1 MENATKG
8 GLFGGN
14 VFTKAFQEFDEESFF
29 EGLHNQVKNKSYFEK
44 YRGFKVTITIL
55 SYVFNL
61 GSALTASY
69 AIFWLTQWLTGYA
82 WAGYTLAAICL
93 YFLESIK
100 RKSSTELWQLWFFR
114 KQIGVGWLLLSLA
127 CFGASVASSGFGIK
141 QGTEEQAPDPEL
153 IKNDSLLTHYNAEIA
168 KLEAKNEDL
177 RNNRNREGITFY
189 KLADGITANELVI
202 ADYRK
207 RALDLETKLDGK
219 NEKLTKAYMAEVQL
233 TAWTLVWI
241 TVAMEV
247 LFECCIAYIWYFAF
261 RSYVEKSKVEGEAKE
276 EQPSEAPAETPP
288 PSPTPDVDVNALV
301 QQIQTLQG
309 ELEALRA
316 SQTQNMT
323 LDTPEPILNGTGL
336 KNGDRNPIGFFT
348 AQQRAMMEED
358 VALSLDTGG
367 QAWTDVDTAV
377 YPSLE
382 DKYTIEH
389 TYTKGGQQKTVHYTL
404 RMVNSRIGQYERGV
418 TEAEQKEMAA
428 TIVENR
434 KQWLAY
440 WKGKR
445 TDLLQ
450 KMQAE

>member
-1 MENATKG
+1 MENTTKG

-14 VFTKAFQEFDEESFF
+14 VFTQAFQEFDEDAFF
-29 EGLHNQVKNKSYFEK
+29 EGLHNQVKNKSYFKK

-82 WAGYTLAAICL
+82 WAGYILASVCL

-114 KQIGVGWLLLSLA
+114 KQIGVGWLVLSLA

-141 QGTEEQAPDPEL
+141 QGTEEQAPNPEL
-153 IKNDSLLTHYNAEIA
+153 IKNDSLLTHYTAEIA
-168 KLEAKNEDL
+168 MLEAKNEDL
-177 RNNRNREGITFY
+177 RNNRSKEGITFY

-207 RALDLETKLDGK
+207 RALNLEKKLDGK

-261 RSYVEKSKVEGEAKE
+261 RSYVEKSKVQGEAKE
-276 EQPSEAPAETPP
+276 EESNDEVVDTPP
-288 PSPTPDVDVNALV
+288 PSPTSDVDIERLM
-301 QQIQTLQG
+301 QHIQTLQG
-309 ELEALRA
+309 EIEALRA
-316 SQTQNMT
+316 SKIENTT
-323 LDTPEPILNGTGL
+323 LYTPEPILNGTEP
-336 KNGDRNPIGFFT
+336 KNSQRNPIGFFT
-348 AQQRAMMEED
+348 PQQRGIMEED
-358 VALSLDTGG
+358 TVLSLDTDG
-367 QAWTDVDTAV
+367 QVWTDVDTAA

-382 DKYTIEH
+382 DRYTIEH
-389 TYTKGGQQKTVHYTL
+389 TYKKGGQEKTVHYTL
-404 RMVNSRIGQYERGV
+404 RMVNSRIGQYERGIA
-418 TEAEQKEMAA
+418 EAEEKELSASIM
-428 TIVENR
+428 ENR

-440 WKGKR
+440 WKQKR

-450 KMQAE
+450 KIQVE